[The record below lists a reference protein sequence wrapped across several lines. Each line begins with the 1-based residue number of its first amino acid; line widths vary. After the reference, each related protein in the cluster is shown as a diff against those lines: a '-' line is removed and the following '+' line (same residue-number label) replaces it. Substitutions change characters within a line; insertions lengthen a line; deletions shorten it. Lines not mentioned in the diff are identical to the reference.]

1 MLSNTVLSLAALTAL
16 ASAAPAAMEP
26 VNVVYEAP
34 SFGDAFG
41 IGASGGA
48 VSALHNQVSA
58 SQGRVYIGGKQD
70 QPTNCSS
77 AQTVHDFAT
86 FAWYSDKQ
94 LYLYTNSNPVQ
105 QVWSDAGYDG
115 LVGYSTDKESKPP
128 GESLAKFEID
138 ATSRLVTF
146 NGVGPKACPGGETAD
161 QYGIWFSDSDRPGN
175 LDGCFAVELKAYKTP
190 ARDSCTYSHL
200 PSCEE
205 ALEGCGSMKDPI
217 GM

>member
-1 MLSNTVLSLAALTAL
+1 MLSNNILSLAALTAL
-16 ASAAPAAMEP
+16 ASAVPMEP
-26 VNVVYEAP
+26 VKVVYEAP

-41 IGASGGA
+41 IEASGGA
-48 VSALHNQVSA
+48 VSALHNQLTA
-58 SQGRVYIGGKQD
+58 SQGRVYIGGTQD

-105 QVWSDAGYDG
+105 QVWSYAGYDG
-115 LVGYSTDKESKPP
+115 LVGYSTDKQAKPE
-128 GESLAKFEID
+128 GQSLSPFEID
-138 ATSRLVTF
+138 ATTRIVTF
-146 NGVGPKACPGGETAD
+146 NGVGPKACPEGETAD

-190 ARDSCTYSHL
+190 YRDSCTYSHL

-205 ALEGCGSMKDPI
+205 EPETCGSMKDPI